1 MQTNQVNVESD
12 SVTLLQLIE
21 TDMIDRA
28 HQRHPDYQPDKLKA
42 SRTISIIHGAILAI
56 CTLTNGDR
64 STVEQRFRDFAK
76 QHNQKEDGLKAIE
89 LGFILAGPD
98 FALALIDE
106 MSTR

>member
-28 HQRHPDYQPDKLKA
+28 HQRHPDYQPDKMKA

-64 STVEQRFRDFAK
+64 STVEQRFRDFADQQK
-76 QHNQKEDGLKAIE
+76 KEDGLKAIE
-89 LGFILAGPD
+89 LGFILAVPD